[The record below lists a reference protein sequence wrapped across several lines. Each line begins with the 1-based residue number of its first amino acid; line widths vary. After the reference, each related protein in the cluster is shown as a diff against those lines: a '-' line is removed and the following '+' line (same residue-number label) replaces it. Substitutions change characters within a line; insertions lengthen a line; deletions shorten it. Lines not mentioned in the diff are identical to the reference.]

1 MIESCNK
8 EENSKYVIHLVILYF
23 IIFIC
28 KKIINFI
35 FRNGIDFASNKNK
48 QVKSFNNFSKL
59 LKMRTL

>member
-8 EENSKYVIHLVILYF
+8 EENSKYVINLVILYF

-35 FRNGIDFASNKNK
+35 FRNGSDFLSNKNK
-48 QVKSFNNFSKL
+48 KVIEFIILANSEKREFF
-59 LKMRTL
+59 